1 MEPLFGTIINENC
14 VLVNPPHLY
23 QSSLDMA
30 NYVING
36 GKKLKGAIAV
46 RNAKNSALGLLSAS
60 VMIGGHV
67 TLKDMPRIEE
77 VYRFIEILKS
87 INVSCEWKDDHTL
100 VINSS
105 EKLRLENIDK
115 QASSKIRSSLLL
127 LGSLASRVPS
137 YRLYRSGGCKLG
149 ERTVRPHL
157 YALEKFGIQITTTED
172 HYEVVS
178 KKLKAAYVVMY
189 EAGDTPT
196 ENAIMA
202 AACAEGVTTIK
213 FASANYMVQDL
224 CYFLVKAGVKI
235 TGIGTQ
241 TLTIQGI
248 TKFKPKVEYHVMPDP
263 LEGMAFIAAAITT
276 GSALTVQNCPI
287 DFLELELEKLSVM
300 GQKFTISNER
310 ISKNGKFRIV
320 DILIIPSKLTA
331 LPDKIHGMPFPG
343 INIDNVPLFIP
354 IATTAKGR
362 TLIHDWVFENRTFY
376 YLEFQKLGA
385 KVTLLDP
392 HRVFVEGPTPLVA
405 REVIAPDGIRPA
417 MALLVGML
425 GAKGTSKLR
434 DIYVIERGYEDL
446 ETRLRGIGV
455 DITRSE

>member
-1 MEPLFGTIINENC
+1 
-14 VLVNPPHLY
+14 
-23 QSSLDMA
+23 MA
-30 NYVING
+30 TYVING
-36 GKKLKGAIAV
+36 GKKLHGSIAV

-60 VMIGGHV
+60 VMVAGRV

-77 VYRFIEILKS
+77 VYRFIEMLQS
-87 INVSCEWKDDHTL
+87 INVLCEWKDEHTL
-100 VINSS
+100 VIDSS
-105 EKLRLENIDK
+105 EKLHLETIDK
-115 QASSKIRSSLLL
+115 NASSKIRSSLLL

-157 YALEKFGIQITTTED
+157 YALEKFGIDITTTEE
-172 HYEVVS
+172 HYEVVAS

-202 AACAEGVTTIK
+202 AACAEGITTIK

-235 TGIGTQ
+235 SGIGTQ
-241 TLTIQGI
+241 TLTIQG
-248 TKFKPKVEYHVMPDP
+248 TKKFKSKIEYSVMPDP
-263 LEGMAFIAAAITT
+263 IEAMAFIAAAITT
-276 GSALTVQNCPI
+276 QSHLVIENCPI
-287 DFLELELEKLSVM
+287 DFLELELEKLRVM
-300 GQKFTISNER
+300 GQQFALHKER
-310 ISKNGKFRIV
+310 KSKNGKFAIV
-320 DILIIPSKLTA
+320 DIEITPSKLVA

-343 INIDNVPLFIP
+343 INIDNVPFFVP

-392 HRVFVEGPTPLVA
+392 HRVFIEGATPLVA
-405 REVIAPDGIRPA
+405 REIIAPDGIRPA

-425 GAKGTSKLR
+425 AAKGASKLR

-446 ETRLRGIGV
+446 ETRLRSIGV
-455 DITRSE
+455 DITRTE